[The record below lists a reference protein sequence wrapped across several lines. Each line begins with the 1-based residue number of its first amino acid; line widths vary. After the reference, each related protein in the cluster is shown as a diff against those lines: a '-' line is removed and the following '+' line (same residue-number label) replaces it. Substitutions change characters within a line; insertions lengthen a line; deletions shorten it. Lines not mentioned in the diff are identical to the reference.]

1 MITPNNILAVTVA
14 TVGLK
19 GIWGMEQLDKT
30 GLATWKLGLILMGVA
45 APVCYAL
52 SMLMIAM
59 EPNPIIGPLS
69 QDAIT
74 AWTFWMV
81 FIGPAMAVFFLALA
95 RAIEVDLKILASF
108 DDAIDASIEKLRPK
122 RALLIPLLIIGLL
135 YGFLMFPAL
144 HSTVPQND
152 RTLVEAFI
160 AYAAGGPHMIQGFIL
175 MPITGLIQG
184 MGFIVIV
191 RQIVS
196 LIHAARHIKIDFLQ
210 LSDYAAIAN
219 QGVRIFLFS
228 IPFLG
233 LMPLLMLY
241 EGDPEN
247 TAFIMRQSLIMVF
260 VALIMIL
267 PYVYPVWILRNRI
280 RDKKIAEMDQI
291 TLALRGDKEA
301 VKTIVIQGLGTPTTT
316 ADLLTHQMFL
326 ESRWDWPIASHLQK
340 LVLFGLLP
348 PLAWVLAAMIENAMY

>member
-1 MITPNNILAVTVA
+1 MA

-45 APVCYAL
+45 APVSYAL
-52 SMLMIAM
+52 SMLMIGM
-59 EPNPIIGPLS
+59 EPNPILGPLS
-69 QDAIT
+69 QEVIIG
-74 AWTFWMV
+74 WTFAMV
-81 FIGPAMAVFFLALA
+81 FVAPALVVFFLALA
-95 RAIEVDLKILASF
+95 RAIEVDLKVLASF
-108 DDAIDASIEKLRPK
+108 DDAIDASIERLRPM
-122 RALLIPLLIIGLL
+122 RALCFICLIIGLL
-135 YGFLMFPAL
+135 YGFLIFPAL
-144 HSTVPQND
+144 SAIQRD
-152 RTLVEAFI
+152 LTLVEASI
-160 AYAAGGPHMIQGFIL
+160 SWAAGGPHLIQGFIL
-175 MPITGLIQG
+175 SPITGLIHG

-191 RQIVS
+191 SQIVS

-210 LSDYAAIAN
+210 LNDYAAIAN
-219 QGVRIFLFS
+219 PGVRMFLCS

-241 EGDPEN
+241 GDDPES
-247 TAFIMRQSLIMVF
+247 TAFIMRQSLNMVF
-260 VALIMIL
+260 ILVAMVL
-267 PYVYPVWILRNRI
+267 PYTYPVWILRNRI
-280 RDKKIAEMDQI
+280 RDKRIAEMDQI

-301 VKTIVIQGLGTPTTT
+301 VKTIVIQGLGRPTTT

-326 ESRWDWPIASHLQK
+326 ESRWDWPIASHVQK

>member
-1 MITPNNILAVTVA
+1 MA

-19 GIWGMEQLDKT
+19 GIWGLEQLDKT
-30 GLATWKLGLILMGVA
+30 GIATWKLGLILMGVA
-45 APVCYAL
+45 APVCYVL
-52 SMLMIAM
+52 STLMIGM
-59 EPNPIIGPLS
+59 ESNPIIGPLP
-69 QDAIT
+69 QDVIT
-74 AWTFWMV
+74 GWTFAMV
-81 FIGPAMAVFFLALA
+81 FIGPTLVIFFLALA

-108 DDAIDASIEKLRPK
+108 DDAIDASIERLRPK
-122 RALLIPLLIIGLL
+122 RALSFICLTIGLL
-135 YGFLMFPAL
+135 YGFLLNPAL
-144 HSTVPQND
+144 HSIISQQD
-152 RTLVEAFI
+152 TLVEAFTT
-160 AYAAGGPHMIQGFIL
+160 YAAGGPHVIQGFIL
-175 MPITGLIQG
+175 MPINGLIQG

-191 RQIVS
+191 SQIVS

-210 LSDYAAIAN
+210 LNDYAAIAN
-219 QGVRIFLFS
+219 PGVRMFLCA

-241 EGDPEN
+241 GDDAVN
-247 TAFIMRQSLIMVF
+247 TAFLMQMSLVVVFTMVAM
-260 VALIMIL
+260 VL

-326 ESRWDWPIASHLQK
+326 ESRWDWPIASHVQK

>member
-1 MITPNNILAVTVA
+1 MA
-14 TVGLK
+14 TVGLS
-19 GIWGMEQLDKT
+19 GIWGLEQLDKT
-30 GLATWKLGLILMGVA
+30 GVATWKLGLILMGVA
-45 APVCYAL
+45 APVCYVL
-52 SMLMIAM
+52 SMLMIGM

-69 QDAIT
+69 QKVIT
-74 AWTFWMV
+74 GWTFAMV
-81 FIGPAMAVFFLALA
+81 FIGPTFVVFFLALA

-108 DDAIDASIEKLRPK
+108 DNAIDASIERLRPK
-122 RALLIPLLIIGLL
+122 RALRFICLIIGLL
-135 YGFLMFPAL
+135 YGFLLNPAL
-144 HSTVPQND
+144 HSIISQQDTF
-152 RTLVEAFI
+152 VEAFT
-160 AYAAGGPHMIQGFIL
+160 AYAAGGPHLIQGFIL
-175 MPITGLIQG
+175 MPINGLIQG

-191 RQIVS
+191 SQVVS

-219 QGVRIFLFS
+219 PGVRMFLCA

-241 EGDPEN
+241 GDDAGN
-247 TAFIMRQSLIMVF
+247 TAFLKQMSLVVVFTMVAM
-260 VALIMIL
+260 VL

-280 RDKKIAEMDQI
+280 RDKKIAEMDKI

-326 ESRWDWPIASHLQK
+326 ESRWDWPIASHVQK

-348 PLAWVLAAMIENAMY
+348 PLAWVLAAMIENAIY

>member
-1 MITPNNILAVTVA
+1 MA

-30 GLATWKLGLILMGVA
+30 GIATWKLGLILMGVA
-45 APVCYAL
+45 APVCYVL
-52 SMLMIAM
+52 STLMIGM
-59 EPNPIIGPLS
+59 EPNTIIGPLS
-69 QDAIT
+69 QDVIT
-74 AWTFWMV
+74 GWTFAMV
-81 FIGPAMAVFFLALA
+81 FIGPTLVIFFLALA

-108 DDAIDASIEKLRPK
+108 DDAIDASIERLRPK
-122 RALLIPLLIIGLL
+122 RALRCICLTIGLL
-135 YGFLMFPAL
+135 YGFLLNPAL
-144 HSTVPQND
+144 HSIISQQD
-152 RTLVEAFI
+152 TLVEAFTT
-160 AYAAGGPHMIQGFIL
+160 YAAGGPHVIQGFIL
-175 MPITGLIQG
+175 MPINGLIQG
-184 MGFIVIV
+184 MCFIVIV
-191 RQIVS
+191 SQVVS

-210 LSDYAAIAN
+210 LNDYAAIAN
-219 QGVRIFLFS
+219 PGVRMFLYN

-241 EGDPEN
+241 GDDAVN
-247 TAFIMRQSLIMVF
+247 TAFLMRMSLVMVF
-260 VALIMIL
+260 TTVVMVL

-280 RDKKIAEMDQI
+280 RDKKIAEMEQI
-291 TLALRGDKEA
+291 ALALRGDKEA

-326 ESRWDWPIASHLQK
+326 ESRWDWPIASHVQK

>member
-14 TVGLK
+14 TVGLE
-19 GIWGMEQLDKT
+19 GIWGIEQLDKT

-52 SMLMIAM
+52 SMLMIGM

-69 QDAIT
+69 HKVIIG
-74 AWTFWMV
+74 WTFAMV
-81 FIGPAMAVFFLALA
+81 FQGPVLVVFFLALA
-95 RAIEVDLKILASF
+95 RAIEVDLKVLASF
-108 DDAIDASIEKLRPK
+108 DDAIDASIERLRPK
-122 RALLIPLLIIGLL
+122 RALCSICLIIGLL
-135 YGFLMFPAL
+135 YGFLMNPAITSIQ
-144 HSTVPQND
+144 HD
-152 RTLVEAFI
+152 YTLVEASVRW
-160 AYAAGGPHMIQGFIL
+160 AAGGPHVIQGFIL
-175 MPITGLIQG
+175 MPINGLILG

-191 RQIVS
+191 SQVVG

-210 LSDYAAIAN
+210 LNDYAAIAN
-219 QGVRIFLFS
+219 PGVRMFLCS

-241 EGDPEN
+241 GDDPGN
-247 TAFIMRQSLIMVF
+247 TAFLMRLSLVIAFTF
-260 VALIMIL
+260 VVMIL

-280 RDKKIAEMDQI
+280 RDNKIAEMDQI
-291 TLALRGDKEA
+291 TMALRGDKDA

-326 ESRWDWPIASHLQK
+326 ESRWDWPIASHVQK

-348 PLAWVLAAMIENAMY
+348 PLAWVLAAMIENTMY